1 MQSGGSG
8 GPRISRTSQTSST
21 SRVSGGPR
29 RQSGAPAPGPQPPY
43 DPNQYGLPDIT
54 GTAPRMTPRVAPS
67 AGRSTA
73 PPAQPSQPHTLGVG
87 DRIAQGRSTSAP
99 SFPQARSRA
108 ATITQQMRAVAPPDI
123 ARQTL
128 DEQKM
133 LAHELIILP
142 DAIETSGLAKS
153 HANSYIETVRAYV
166 DLADSTWIAIAEERL
181 EQSGAEQA
189 FRQNAIAIGR
199 RIQRMRDESQMAAS
213 NTQFPLPRRRPALWR
228 RRVRLQRVGLRD
240 WQAHLSVP
248 ANPRTIGRSLAR
260 MRGATALARASDLE
274 LLLWTTFPAI
284 VGDVVMVLWLGLMVT
299 LIAMVAQGAFAAAG
313 TLALAAV
320 GTLVVRVLYSLLVR
334 RGPAEIDHLFAISV
348 FSTLRSPRASTP
360 GSRVLA
366 GMLRAWSV
374 LFASAGLLGMLAALG
389 YSAWQL
395 FLQAFVLPTTA
406 LGWVEFVGSVIARG
420 IWLPALVGLAV
431 VSVLALPLLLL
442 SAVRFSSE
450 LAGNTAWVPTARRY
464 ALAPALHVL
473 AFLATG
479 TVAVLAAWE
488 AFAPQYS
495 LSQIEFTHVTI
506 GTLTQALTLQT
517 VALFVVPALV
527 LLAGLAIPYRV
538 GIARWRRHWLNELT
552 TRRADIDADVR
563 RRSAVDPLTGM
574 QDSSDENLQVMQY
587 NLTLLQFYITR
598 TDETRRVS
606 SAPYGLL
613 AGIGIVLLLAVVAL
627 LVDGLA
633 QQLVHMPLAI
643 PIVG

>member
-8 GPRISRTSQTSST
+8 GPRISRTSQTSNT
-21 SRVSGGPR
+21 SQTSGGPR

-43 DPNQYGLPDIT
+43 DPNQYGLPDLT
-54 GTAPRMTPRVAPS
+54 GQSSRMTPRVAPS
-67 AGRSTA
+67 VGRSTA
-73 PPAQPSQPHTLGVG
+73 PPVQPGQPHTLGVG
-87 DRIAQGRSTSAP
+87 ERLAQSRSTGSP
-99 SFPQARSRA
+99 SLPQTPARGV
-108 ATITQQMRAVAPPDI
+108 TITQQMRAVAPPDV

-133 LAHELIILP
+133 LAHELMILP
-142 DAIETSGLAKS
+142 DALETSGLAKS
-153 HANSYIETVRAYV
+153 HANSYVEAVRAYV
-166 DLADSTWIAIAEERL
+166 DLADSTWIAVAEERL
-181 EQSGAEQA
+181 EQSGAEQTY
-189 FRQNAIAIGR
+189 RQNAIAIGR

-228 RRVRLQRVGLRD
+228 RRVRLQRIGLRD
-240 WQAHLSVP
+240 WQARLSVP
-248 ANPRTIGRSLAR
+248 ANPRIMGRSLAR
-260 MRGATALARASDLE
+260 LRGATALARASDLE
-274 LLLWTTFPAI
+274 LLLWTSFPAI

-299 LIAMVAQGAFAAAG
+299 LIAMVAQGDFAAAG
-313 TLALAAV
+313 ALALAAV
-320 GTLVVRVLYSLLVR
+320 GTLVARVLFSLLVR
-334 RGPAEIDHLFAISV
+334 RGPAELDHLFAISV

-360 GSRVLA
+360 GSRILA
-366 GMLRAWSV
+366 GMLRGWGV
-374 LFASAGLLGMLAALG
+374 LFTAVGLLGMLAALG

-395 FLQAFVLPTTA
+395 FLEAFVLPTTA
-406 LGWVEFVGSVIARG
+406 LGWVEYVGSVIARG
-420 IWLPALVGLAV
+420 TWLPALVGLAT

-442 SAVRFSSE
+442 SAWRFARE
-450 LAGNTAWVPTARRY
+450 LAGNIAWVPAARRY

-479 TVAVLAAWE
+479 AVAGLAAWE

-495 LSQIEFTHVTI
+495 LSQFAFTHVTV

-517 VALFVVPALV
+517 VALFVVPALI
-527 LLAGLAIPYRV
+527 LLAGLDIPYRV

-563 RRSAVDPLTGM
+563 RRSAVDPHTGM

-606 SAPYGLL
+606 SAPYGLF
-613 AGIGIVLLLAVVAL
+613 AGIGVVLLLAVVAL

-633 QQLVHMPLAI
+633 QQLAHMTFSI
-643 PIVG
+643 GF

>member
-1 MQSGGSG
+1 
-8 GPRISRTSQTSST
+8 
-21 SRVSGGPR
+21 
-29 RQSGAPAPGPQPPY
+29 
-43 DPNQYGLPDIT
+43 
-54 GTAPRMTPRVAPS
+54 
-67 AGRSTA
+67 
-73 PPAQPSQPHTLGVG
+73 
-87 DRIAQGRSTSAP
+87 
-99 SFPQARSRA
+99 
-108 ATITQQMRAVAPPDI
+108 MRAVAPPDI

-142 DAIETSGLAKS
+142 DALETSGLAKS

-166 DLADSTWIAIAEERL
+166 DHADSTWIAVAEERL
-181 EQSGAEQA
+181 EQSGAEQTY
-189 FRQNAIAIGR
+189 RQNAIAIGR

-228 RRVRLQRVGLRD
+228 RRVRLQRIGLRD

-248 ANPRTIGRSLAR
+248 ANPRIMGRSLAR
-260 MRGATALARASDLE
+260 LRGATALARASDLE
-274 LLLWTTFPAI
+274 LLLWTSFPAI

-299 LIAMVAQGAFAAAG
+299 LIAMVAQGDFASAG
-313 TLALAAV
+313 MLALAAV
-320 GTLVVRVLYSLLVR
+320 GTLVARVLYSLLVR
-334 RGPAEIDHLFAISV
+334 RGPAELDHLFAISV
-348 FSTLRSPRASTP
+348 FSTLRSPRASTA

-366 GMLRAWSV
+366 GMLRAWGV
-374 LFASAGLLGMLAALG
+374 VFASVGLLGMLAALG

-395 FLQAFVLPTTA
+395 FLGVTVLPTTA

-420 IWLPALVGLAV
+420 TWLPALVGLAA

-442 SAVRFSSE
+442 SALRFIRE
-450 LAGNTAWVPTARRY
+450 LAGNVAWVPAARRY
-464 ALAPALHVL
+464 ALGPALHVL

-479 TVAVLAAWE
+479 AVAALAAWE

-495 LSQIEFTHVTI
+495 LSQIEFTRVTV

-538 GIARWRRHWLNELT
+538 GITRWRRQWLNELT

-633 QQLVHMPLAI
+633 QQLAHMTLSI
-643 PIVG
+643 GF

>member
-8 GPRISRTSQTSST
+8 GPRISRTSQTSNT
-21 SRVSGGPR
+21 SQISGGPR
-29 RQSGAPAPGPQPPY
+29 RQSGAPAPGMQPPY
-43 DPNQYGLPDIT
+43 DPNQYGLPDVT
-54 GTAPRMTPRVAPS
+54 GPSPRMTPRVASSATRPS
-67 AGRSTA
+67 A
-73 PPAQPSQPHTLGVG
+73 PPAQPGQPHTLGVG
-87 DRIAQGRSTSAP
+87 ERLARSRPTGSP
-99 SFPQARSRA
+99 SLPQAPARA
-108 ATITQQMRAVAPPDI
+108 ATITQQIRAVAPPDV

-142 DAIETSGLAKS
+142 DALETSGLAKS

-166 DLADSTWIAIAEERL
+166 DLADSTWIAVAEERL
-181 EQSGAEQA
+181 EQSGAEQVY
-189 FRQNAIAIGR
+189 RQNAIAIGR

-228 RRVRLQRVGLRD
+228 RRVRLQRIGLRD

-248 ANPRTIGRSLAR
+248 ANPRIMGRSLAR
-260 MRGATALARASDLE
+260 LRGATALARASDLE
-274 LLLWTTFPAI
+274 LLLWTSFPAI

-299 LIAMVAQGAFAAAG
+299 LIAMVAEGAFASAG
-313 TLALAAV
+313 MLALAAV
-320 GTLVVRVLYSLLVR
+320 GTLVARVLYSLLVR
-334 RGPAEIDHLFAISV
+334 RGPAELDHLFAISV
-348 FSTLRSPRASTP
+348 FSTLRSPRASTA

-366 GMLRAWSV
+366 GMLRAWGV
-374 LFASAGLLGMLAALG
+374 LFTSAGLLGMLAALG

-420 IWLPALVGLAV
+420 TWLPALVGLAA

-442 SAVRFSSE
+442 SALRYIRE
-450 LAGNTAWVPTARRY
+450 LAGNIAWVPAARRY
-464 ALAPALHVL
+464 ALGPALHVL

-479 TVAVLAAWE
+479 AVAALAAWE
-488 AFAPQYS
+488 AFAPQDS
-495 LSQIEFTHVTI
+495 LSQIAFTHVTV

-517 VALFVVPALV
+517 VALFVVPALM
-527 LLAGLAIPYRV
+527 LLAGVDIPYRV

-606 SAPYGLL
+606 SAPYGLF

-633 QQLVHMPLAI
+633 QQLAHMTLSI
-643 PIVG
+643 GF

>member
-1 MQSGGSG
+1 
-8 GPRISRTSQTSST
+8 
-21 SRVSGGPR
+21 
-29 RQSGAPAPGPQPPY
+29 
-43 DPNQYGLPDIT
+43 
-54 GTAPRMTPRVAPS
+54 
-67 AGRSTA
+67 
-73 PPAQPSQPHTLGVG
+73 
-87 DRIAQGRSTSAP
+87 
-99 SFPQARSRA
+99 
-108 ATITQQMRAVAPPDI
+108 
-123 ARQTL
+123 
-128 DEQKM
+128 M

-142 DAIETSGLAKS
+142 DALETSGLAKS

-166 DLADSTWIAIAEERL
+166 DLADSTWIAVAEERL
-181 EQSGAEQA
+181 EQSGAEQVY
-189 FRQNAIAIGR
+189 RQNAIAIGR

-228 RRVRLQRVGLRD
+228 RRVRLQRIGLRD

-248 ANPRTIGRSLAR
+248 ANPRIMGRSLAR
-260 MRGATALARASDLE
+260 LRGATALARASDLE
-274 LLLWTTFPAI
+274 LLLWTSFPAI

-299 LIAMVAQGAFAAAG
+299 LIAMVAEGAFASAG
-313 TLALAAV
+313 MLALAAV
-320 GTLVVRVLYSLLVR
+320 GTLVARVLYSLLVR
-334 RGPAEIDHLFAISV
+334 RGPAELDHLFAISV
-348 FSTLRSPRASTP
+348 FSTLRSPRASTA

-366 GMLRAWSV
+366 GMLRAWGV
-374 LFASAGLLGMLAALG
+374 LFTSAGLLGMLAALG

-420 IWLPALVGLAV
+420 TWLPALVGLAA

-442 SAVRFSSE
+442 SALRYIRE
-450 LAGNTAWVPTARRY
+450 LAGNIAWVPAARRY
-464 ALAPALHVL
+464 ALGPALHVL

-479 TVAVLAAWE
+479 AVAALAAWE
-488 AFAPQYS
+488 AFAPQDS
-495 LSQIEFTHVTI
+495 LSQIAFTHVTV

-517 VALFVVPALV
+517 VALFVVPALM
-527 LLAGLAIPYRV
+527 LLAGVDIPYRV

-606 SAPYGLL
+606 SAPYGLF

-633 QQLVHMPLAI
+633 QQLAHMTLSI
-643 PIVG
+643 GF